1 MKSVLEKVNQLISST
16 RTPSSSSV
24 GICRGII
31 AGHLGVWAKL
41 RNDQSELYRVIL
53 SCEGETKTGK
63 KLSDQF
69 SYTFAP
75 ALRGRFF
82 QSIEMPRTFK
92 EFLVGKNPAISGK
105 VSFEFIGSEGKTT
118 SVMELRPVLRCY
130 RLKGKSVPSGLPE
143 NPCWLSVDSA
153 EMAALKETE
162 LKAYSDKVKAELEEK
177 RKQEEAERKAKEEAA
192 KKAAEEAAK
201 AAAAK
206 AAAASAKPAA
216 SAAAAGV
223 AIDRSQPTLQAGR
236 VLVVYGS
243 STGNTKNVAESIK
256 SEMGEAVDHVK
267 NITEIHPADL
277 ANFEKVIVGVPT
289 WHIGEIQED
298 WGAVLPEIEALN
310 FAGKK
315 VAVFGLG
322 DGKGYPE
329 TYVDAMAELVEKFEK
344 KGAKL
349 VGMWPTDGYDFKKS
363 KAVRDGKFLGL
374 VIDVENQDHL
384 SDKRVKAWVAQ
395 LQKEFL
401 G

>member
-1 MKSVLEKVNQLISST
+1 MSAFLEKYST
-16 RTPSSSSV
+16 AL
-24 GICRGII
+24 GICRGIK
-31 AGHLGVWAKL
+31 AGHLGVWGKF
-41 RNDQSELYRVIL
+41 RGKEEELYRVIL
-53 SCEGETKTGK
+53 NYEGETKAGK
-63 KLSDQF
+63 KLANQI

-75 ALRGRFF
+75 ALSGAFF
-82 QSIEMPRTFK
+82 QSVEMPREFK

-105 VSFEFIGSEGKTT
+105 VKFEFISSKGKETD
-118 SVMELRPVLRCY
+118 ELDLRSVLRCY
-130 RLKGKSVPSGLPE
+130 RLKGKSIPSGLDQM
-143 NPCWLSVDSA
+143 DSWSIA
-153 EMAALKETE
+153 DTRELAALTEAE
-162 LKAYSDKVKAELEEK
+162 LKNHSDKVKAQLEEK

-206 AAAASAKPAA
+206 AAAAAKPAA
-216 SAAAAGV
+216 SAAPAGGP
-223 AIDRSQPTLQAGR
+223 IDRSQPTLPAGK

-256 SEMGEAVDHVK
+256 SELGDAADHVK
-267 NITEIHPADL
+267 NITEIHPVDL

-310 FAGKK
+310 FSGKK

-349 VGMWPTDGYDFKKS
+349 VGLWPTDGYEFKKS
-363 KAVRDGKFLGL
+363 KAIRDGKFLGL

-384 SDKRVKAWVAQ
+384 SDKRIKAWVTQ
-395 LQKEFL
+395 LQKEFV

>member
-1 MKSVLEKVNQLISST
+1 MKPVLEKLNQLISSA
-16 RTPSSSSV
+16 RIPSSSSL
-24 GICRGII
+24 GICRGEK
-31 AGHLGVWAKL
+31 AGHLGVWGKFRGA
-41 RNDQSELYRVIL
+41 QEELYRVVL
-53 SCEGETKTGK
+53 SYDGETKSRQ
-63 KLSDQF
+63 KLGGRF

-75 ALRGRFF
+75 ALSGSFF
-82 QSIEMPRTFK
+82 RSLEMPRIFK

-105 VSFEFIGSEGKTT
+105 IKFEFTGSNGKK
-118 SVMELRPVLRCY
+118 SEELDLRTVLRCY
-130 RLKGKSVPSGLPE
+130 RLKGKSIPSGLVE
-143 NPCWLSVDSA
+143 AAFWSTVDSP
-153 EMAALKETE
+153 ELAALREAD
-162 LKAYSDKVKAELEEK
+162 LKGHSDKVKAELEEK
-177 RKQEEAERKAKEEAA
+177 RKREEAERKAKEEAA

-206 AAAASAKPAA
+206 AAAAAKPAA
-216 SAAAAGV
+216 SAASASGPV
-223 AIDRSQPTLQAGR
+223 DRSQPTLPAGK

-243 STGNTKNVAESIK
+243 STGNTKTVAESIK
-256 SEMGEAVDHVK
+256 AEMGSSVDHVK

-277 ANFEKVIVGVPT
+277 ANFENVIVGVPT

-349 VGMWPTDGYDFKKS
+349 VGMWPTEGYEFKKS
-363 KAVRDGKFLGL
+363 KAIREGKFLGL

-384 SDKRVKAWVAQ
+384 SDKRVKSWVAQ
-395 LQKEFL
+395 LQKEL
-401 G
+401 A

>member
-1 MKSVLEKVNQLISST
+1 MKSVLEKVNQLISSS
-16 RTPSSSSV
+16 RTPSSSSLGV
-24 GICRGII
+24 CRGIK
-31 AGHLGVWAKL
+31 AGHLGVWGKL
-41 RNDQSELYRVIL
+41 KNNQSELYRVVL
-53 SCEGETKTGK
+53 SYEGETQTGK
-63 KLSDQF
+63 KLSDRF

-75 ALRGRFF
+75 ALSGRFF
-82 QSIEMPRTFK
+82 QSLEMPRTFK
-92 EFLVGKNPAISGK
+92 EFLVGKNPVVTGK
-105 VSFEFIGSEGKTT
+105 VSFEFISSEGKTT
-118 SVMELRPVLRCY
+118 SDMELRPVLRCY
-130 RLKGKSVPSGLPE
+130 RLKGKAIPAGLTETSG
-143 NPCWLSVDSA
+143 WLTVDNA
-153 EMAALKETE
+153 ELAGLKETE
-162 LKAYSDKVKAELEEK
+162 LKAHSDKVKAELEEK
-177 RKQEEAERKAKEEAA
+177 RKREEAERKAKEEAA

-206 AAAASAKPAA
+206 AAAAAAKPAA
-216 SAAAAGV
+216 SAVAAAGGAV
-223 AIDRSQPTLQAGR
+223 DRSQPTLPAGK

-256 SEMGEAVDHVK
+256 AEMGEAVDHVK

-310 FAGKK
+310 FTGKK

-349 VGMWPTDGYDFKKS
+349 VGMWPTDGYEFKKS
-363 KAVRDGKFLGL
+363 KAIRDGKFLGL

-395 LQKEFL
+395 LQKEL
-401 G
+401 

>member
-16 RTPSSSSV
+16 KVPVSNV
-24 GICRGII
+24 LGVCRGIR
-31 AGHLGVWAKL
+31 AGHLGIWGKL
-41 RNDQSELYRVIL
+41 KKEKTELYRVVL
-53 SCEGETKTGK
+53 NYEGETKAGK
-63 KLSDQF
+63 KQTGQF

-75 ALRGRFF
+75 ALDGSFV
-82 QSIEMPRTFK
+82 QSVEMPRVFK
-92 EFLVGKNPAISGK
+92 EFLVGKNPAVSGK
-105 VSFEFIGSEGKTT
+105 VSFEFISSEGKQTT
-118 SVMELRPVLRCY
+118 SMDLRPVLRCY
-130 RLKGKSVPSGLPE
+130 RLKGKSIPAGLVE
-143 NPCWLSVDSA
+143 TARWLGVDSP
-153 EMAALKETE
+153 ELAAIKESE
-162 LKAYSDKVKAELEEK
+162 LKAHSDKVKAELEEK
-177 RKQEEAERKAKEEAA
+177 RKQAEAERKAKEEAA

-201 AAAAK
+201 AAVAK
-206 AAAASAKPAA
+206 AAAAAAKPAA
-216 SAAAAGV
+216 TAAAVGGAV
-223 AIDRSQPTLQAGR
+223 DRNQPTLPSGK
-236 VLVVYGS
+236 VLLVYGS

-256 SEMGEAVDHVK
+256 AEMGEAVDHVK

-322 DGKGYPE
+322 DGKGYAE

-363 KAVRDGKFLGL
+363 KAIRDGKFLGL

-395 LQKEFL
+395 LQKEL
-401 G
+401 LA